1 MTDKQLAIVKEALME
16 ADLREM
22 AIIDALPDEE
32 ITFSEKYKNAISKL
46 MNNTRR
52 STRSFSK
59 KATVILVAVLTSL
72 ILAMSVSAIRDPFVK
87 FVVKSYE
94 SFISIFVDDKD
105 APSPNEISA
114 FYVPSYIPKEY
125 SLHTMNKGDRM
136 LNIIWA
142 KDEHS
147 KISLL
152 QAPYGDGLQVHIDKN
167 GENYLSYKTKLNT
180 EFFYEFKNNHYNII
194 WTDKT
199 FIYSLTCPDTIELSE
214 IEKIIDSMEPTK
226 S

>member
-52 STRSFSK
+52 SARSFSK

-72 ILAMSVSAIRDPFVK
+72 ILMMSVSAIREPIVNFLVDIYDNYINVTVDNKDNQESVIEAPLFPSYIAEGYTLDNVNDLESWVITRWK
-87 FVVKSYE
+87 NESDNVIELWQVTNSDDLNIHMNNPEGGYKSIVLQSDLNLYYYSRDGYY
-94 SFISIFVDDKD
+94 SFFWVDDKY
-105 APSPNEISA
+105 
-114 FYVPSYIPKEY
+114 F
-125 SLHTMNKGDRM
+125 
-136 LNIIWA
+136 
-142 KDEHS
+142 
-147 KISLL
+147 
-152 QAPYGDGLQVHIDKN
+152 
-167 GENYLSYKTKLNT
+167 
-180 EFFYEFKNNHYNII
+180 
-194 WTDKT
+194 
-199 FIYSLTCPDTIELSE
+199 YSLTCPDTIELSE

>member
-59 KATVILVAVLTSL
+59 KATVILVAILTSL
-72 ILAMSVSAIRDPFVK
+72 ILVMSVSAIREPIVNFLVEFYDNYINVTVDNKDNQESVIEAPLYPSYMIEGYTL
-87 FVVKSYE
+87 KSVDNLKSLSTTIWANE
-94 SFISIFVDDKD
+94 SDDVIELTQQINRDNFNIHMNNPEGGYKSIVLQSDLNLYYYSRDGYYSFFWVDDTY
-105 APSPNEISA
+105 
-114 FYVPSYIPKEY
+114 FYYF
-125 SLHTMNKGDRM
+125 L
-136 LNIIWA
+136 
-142 KDEHS
+142 
-147 KISLL
+147 
-152 QAPYGDGLQVHIDKN
+152 
-167 GENYLSYKTKLNT
+167 
-180 EFFYEFKNNHYNII
+180 
-194 WTDKT
+194 
-199 FIYSLTCPDTIELSE
+199 CPDTIELSE

>member
-52 STRSFSK
+52 SARSFSK

-72 ILAMSVSAIRDPFVK
+72 ILIMSVSAIREPIVNFLVEFYDNYIKVTVDNK
-87 FVVKSYE
+87 DNQE
-94 SFISIFVDDKD
+94 SVIE
-105 APSPNEISA
+105 APL
-114 FYVPSYIPKEY
+114 FPSYIAEGY
-125 SLHTMNKGDRM
+125 TLDNVNDLESWVITR
-136 LNIIWA
+136 W
-142 KDEHS
+142 
-147 KISLL
+147 
-152 QAPYGDGLQVHIDKN
+152 KN
-167 GENYLSYKTKLNT
+167 GNDEIIDLGQYINSDGTDIHIHNPQDG
-180 EFFYEFKNNHYNII
+180 FKNIVLQSNLNLYYYSRDGYYNFY
-194 WTDKT
+194 WADDRY
-199 FIYSLTCPDTIELSE
+199 FYNFSCPDTIELSE